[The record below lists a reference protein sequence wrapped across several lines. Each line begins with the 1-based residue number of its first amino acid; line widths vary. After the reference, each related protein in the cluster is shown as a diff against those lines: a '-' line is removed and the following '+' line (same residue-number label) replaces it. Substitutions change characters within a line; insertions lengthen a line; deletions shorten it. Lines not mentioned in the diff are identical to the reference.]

1 MKMTHLLE
9 KAFAEA
15 NKLAP
20 EDQDALAERI
30 LADLRDEEAWDR
42 SFENTTNDQWDR
54 MADLA
59 RKEIRSGETRNLDD
73 VVG

>member
-1 MKMTHLLE
+1 MTHLLE

-30 LADLRDEEAWDR
+30 LADLRDEEPWDR
-42 SFENTTNDQWDR
+42 SFEKTTDDQWDR
-54 MADLA
+54 MAD
-59 RKEIRSGETRNLDD
+59 I
-73 VVG
+73 VP